1 MSLSLVRGLLSVVQE
16 GAENRWWGLA
26 CPSHCKGPGF
36 GGLAAAF
43 LLGVLLTLLSFIF
56 WQGVRIVPREAVPAP
71 QVTRQANRRL
81 AAYAYG
87 R

>member
-1 MSLSLVRGLLSVVQE
+1 MPQPLQ
-16 GAENRWWGLA
+16 
-26 CPSHCKGPGF
+26 GPGI

-43 LLGVLLTLLSFIF
+43 LLGVLTLLSVIF
-56 WQGVRIVPREAVPAP
+56 WQGARIVPREVVAAP
-71 QVTRQANRRL
+71 QVTL